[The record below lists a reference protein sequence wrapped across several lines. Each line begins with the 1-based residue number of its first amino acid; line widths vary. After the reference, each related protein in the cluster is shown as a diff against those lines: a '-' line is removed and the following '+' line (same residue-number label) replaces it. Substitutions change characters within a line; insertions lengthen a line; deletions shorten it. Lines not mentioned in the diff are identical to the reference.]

1 MSEEKKSKGIWALF
15 FKLGGK
21 FLTLLAKLAKGLKF
35 LKFGLAAA
43 TFGSYAYMYSWKFA
57 VLLMV
62 AVGFH
67 ESGHVWAMKR
77 LGIKT
82 RGFYF
87 LPFLGGV
94 AIGEGQYKSYRDN
107 VYVSIMGP
115 LWGAAMSWGCVV
127 AYWITGNPLWAAA
140 GAWMAT
146 LNLFNLLPVNPLDGG
161 QLLRSIAFSINKWA
175 GVGFLGVSLIGA
187 LIIFI
192 KLKIGLFV
200 LLLIVGA
207 LELITEVYARVKLH
221 KFEAGQIERWE
232 LSSTLFDSNGDLKK
246 YPDSMNKKQI
256 AISALVYALTIAIL
270 LAVHMLVDHI
280 PGADIA
286 ANFLA

>member
-1 MSEEKKSKGIWALF
+1 MSEEKKSKGIWALL

-21 FLTLLAKLAKGLKF
+21 FLSLLVKLAKGLKF

-43 TFGSYAYMYSWKFA
+43 TFGAYASMYSWKFA

-62 AVGFH
+62 AIGFH

-77 LGIKT
+77 LGMKT
-82 RGFYF
+82 KGFYF

-107 VYVSIMGP
+107 VFVSIMGP

-127 AYWITGNPLWAAA
+127 AYWFTGNPMWAAA

-146 LNLFNLLPVNPLDGG
+146 LNLFNLLPINPLDGG
-161 QLLRSIAFSINKWA
+161 QLVRSIAFSINKWT
-175 GVGFLGVSLIGA
+175 GVGFLAVSLLGA
-187 LIIFI
+187 GFIFY
-192 KLKIGLFV
+192 KLRIGLFV
-200 LLLIVGA
+200 LILIIGA
-207 LELITEVYARVKLH
+207 IELISEVNARVKMH
-221 KFEAGQIERWE
+221 KYEAGKIDIWDLPKAARDKDGE
-232 LSSTLFDSNGDLKK
+232 LRK
-246 YPDSMNKKQI
+246 YPESMNKKQL
-256 AISALVYALTIAIL
+256 AVAALVYAFTIAVLVAI
-270 LAVHMLVDHI
+270 HMLVKHI
-280 PGADIA
+280 PGADLA

>member
-1 MSEEKKSKGIWALF
+1 MSEEKKSKGILALF

-21 FLTLLAKLAKGLKF
+21 FFSLLAKLVKGLKF

-57 VLLMV
+57 VLLMI
-62 AVGFH
+62 AIGFH
-67 ESGHVWAMKR
+67 ESGHVYAMKR

-115 LWGAAMSWGCVV
+115 LWGAAMSWGCVGL
-127 AYWITGNPLWAAA
+127 YWLTGNPLWAAA

-146 LNLFNLLPVNPLDGG
+146 LNLFNLLPINPLDGG
-161 QLLRSIAFSINKWA
+161 QLVRSIAFSINKWT
-175 GVGFLGVSLIGA
+175 GVGFLALSLLGA
-187 LIIFI
+187 GIIFY
-192 KLKIGLFV
+192 KLRIGLFV
-200 LLLIVGA
+200 LMLIIGA
-207 LELITEVYARVKLH
+207 IELISEVNARVKMY
-221 KFEAGQIERWE
+221 KYDAGEIDRWD
-232 LSSTLFDSNGDLKK
+232 LPKSVFDKDGEIRK
-246 YPDSMNKKQI
+246 YPESMSKKQLAI
-256 AISALVYALTIAIL
+256 AALVYAFTIAVLVAI
-270 LAVHMLVDHI
+270 HMLVDHV
-280 PGADIA
+280 PGAGLA